1 MQEKI
6 EQLVDELTEKF
17 EKINT
22 MQELNDL
29 KAQYQGKKGIITE
42 LSAKIKD
49 IPVEY
54 GMSVNV
60 LREAFNNGF

>member
-6 EQLVDELTEKF
+6 KQLVDELTEKF

-29 KAQYQGKKGIITE
+29 KAQYQRKE
-42 LSAKIKD
+42 SLQNL
-49 IPVEY
+49 V
-54 GMSVNV
+54 VR
-60 LREAFNNGF
+60 LRISQ